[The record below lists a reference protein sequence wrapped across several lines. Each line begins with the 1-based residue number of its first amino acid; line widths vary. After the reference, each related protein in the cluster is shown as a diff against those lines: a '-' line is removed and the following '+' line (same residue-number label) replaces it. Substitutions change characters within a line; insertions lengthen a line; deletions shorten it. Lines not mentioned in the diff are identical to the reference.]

1 MGLDINMGFTAT
13 RVLTD
18 ILLTHVAQE
27 KMTYLGLYGD
37 TVPATVKN
45 QSPGELVTPV
55 VQYQPANW
63 RLGANYLSSAAR
75 NLSAAVQ
82 SVGQPQQLD
91 STIFVAFNAGET
103 DVNPGVVTHVYV
115 ASLWGTLN
123 PISPYQ
129 NAGRLSISLTT
140 DIDGTRFITLKWG
153 AGDNVPSF
161 SCAVPFDWTTAVT
174 PIFAMGS
181 RNSTGGLA
189 LEVRVGDV
197 SLTAAAQVSPVSI
210 PEGTTDWRL
219 YAGLLSNFPVTDLKV
234 YAAAVWSS
242 WLEPASISAEMDIM
256 AVNLLSHLNKQ

>member
-1 MGLDINMGFTAT
+1 MGLAFNLGFKST
-13 RVLTD
+13 RVLSD
-18 ILLTHVAQE
+18 LQLTHIQQE
-27 KMTYLGLYGD
+27 GMTYLGLYGD
-37 TVPATVKN
+37 TAAESLKN
-45 QSPGELVTPV
+45 RSKGALVTPV
-55 VQYQPANW
+55 TQYQPANW

-153 AGDNVPSF
+153 SGDNVPSF
-161 SCAVPFDWTTAVT
+161 SCAVPFDWTTAIT

-181 RNSTGGLA
+181 RNSAGDLA

-197 SLTAAAQVSPVSI
+197 SLTATAQVSPVAI

-234 YAAAVWSS
+234 YAAAVWSTY
-242 WLEPASISAEMDIM
+242 LDPESISSEMNIM
-256 AVNLLSHLNKQ
+256 AVNLSSHLKTI